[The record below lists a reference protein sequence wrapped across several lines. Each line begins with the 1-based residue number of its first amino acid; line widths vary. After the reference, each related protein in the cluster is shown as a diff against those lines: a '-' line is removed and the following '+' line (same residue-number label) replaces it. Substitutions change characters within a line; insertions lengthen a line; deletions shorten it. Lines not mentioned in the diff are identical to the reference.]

1 MKIDWKRKLSSR
13 KFWALL
19 ASLVV
24 AVLTGVLSD
33 VDIAKIVSVISAIA
47 SCSIYMLAESTV
59 DAANVASSAAN
70 VTETTTEAKIE

>member
-24 AVLTGVLSD
+24 AILTGVLSEG
-33 VDIAKIVSVISAIA
+33 DIAKIVSVISAIA
-47 SCSIYMLAESTV
+47 SCCIYMLAESTV
-59 DAANVASSAAN
+59 DASYNGNASNLPEDTNDKS
-70 VTETTTEAKIE
+70 

>member
-19 ASLVV
+19 ASLII
-24 AVLTGVLSD
+24 AILTGVLSD
-33 VDIAKIVSVISAIA
+33 GDIAKIVSVISAIA

-59 DAANVASSAAN
+59 DAANVASSTAN
-70 VTETTTEAKIE
+70 VTETTKEVKTE